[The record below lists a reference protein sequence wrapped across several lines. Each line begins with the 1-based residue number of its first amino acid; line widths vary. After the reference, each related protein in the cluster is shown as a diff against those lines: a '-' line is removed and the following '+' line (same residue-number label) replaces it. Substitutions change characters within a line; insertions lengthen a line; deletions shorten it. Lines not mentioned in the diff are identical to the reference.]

1 MSVAEVVVELYLQD
15 ESSLCCVL
23 LLCKQHRVSV
33 STIREY
39 SVFIS
44 STRFAKQTRRT
55 DIALAALLHQR
66 VGTFPLQRDAMLQA
80 KVE

>member
-15 ESSLCCVL
+15 EPSLCCV

-44 STRFAKQTRRT
+44 STMFAKQTRRT